1 MPLYAGA
8 GALFAQ
14 NFFWRKIAAKYLRCD
29 GFTSKLRLL
38 IEILKKRAEFG
49 AKYLRCDVFAM
60 FLRPLLGFFTK

>member
-14 NFFWRKIAAKYLRCD
+14 KIFWRKIVAKYLRCD

-38 IEILKKRAEFG
+38 IEILKQG
-49 AKYLRCDVFAM
+49 AKISAEYLRCDVFTAN
-60 FLRPLLGFFTK
+60 LRLL